1 MATSGVARRYARAVF
16 AIGRDDHDLDGW
28 LRNLRVIRDVFED
41 STLRAFLDNPAIPT
55 EQKIHMIQATLAQV
69 PEKARNFA
77 ILLVQNRRTNLIGYV
92 VAAYEDELNSLR
104 GIVHAQVTTA
114 VPLND
119 ATAGELQQ
127 RLRALTGA
135 RNVVMQTAVSPS
147 IIGGFVARVGDRLID
162 ASVVGRLNALRESL
176 MA

>member
-1 MATSGVARRYARAVF
+1 MVTSGVARRYARAVF
-16 AIGRDDHDLDGW
+16 EIGRDGHDLDGW

-41 STLRAFLDNPAIPT
+41 PTLRAFLENPAIPT
-55 EQKIHMIQATLAQV
+55 EQKIHMIQATLGQL

-77 ILLVQNRRTNLIGYV
+77 ILLVQTRRTALIGDV
-92 VAAYEDELNSLR
+92 VAAYEEDLNQLR

-119 ATAGELQQ
+119 QTESELEK
-127 RLRALTGA
+127 RLSQLTGA
-135 RNVVMQTAVSPS
+135 RQVIMQTTVNPS
-147 IIGGFVARVGDRLID
+147 ILGGFVARVGDRLID
-162 ASVVGRLNALRESL
+162 ASVVGRLDALRESL

>member
-1 MATSGVARRYARAVF
+1 MVTSGVARRYARAVF
-16 AIGRDDHDLDGW
+16 DIGRDDHDLDGW

-55 EQKIHMIQATLAQV
+55 EQKIHMIQATLAQL

-77 ILLVQNRRTNLIGYV
+77 IVLVQNRRTDLIGNV
-92 VAAYEDELNSLR
+92 VAAYEEELNKLR
-104 GIVHAQVTTA
+104 GIVHAHVTTA

-119 ATAGELQQ
+119 ETGGELQQ
-127 RLRALTGA
+127 RLRTLTGA
-135 RNVVMQTAVSPS
+135 RNVVMQTAVNPS

-176 MA
+176 MS